1 MLDGTAKKL
10 FEHRGKLACDPL
22 FLSPAKQPFASAVNT
37 TFQSNQCSIFDELGS
52 MIYFY
57 CINFLLESSQNLR
70 LIMLSKM
77 IYLQSVLLFL
87 CVQNDEEM
95 PDVSV
100 LSQAQQHPQSLAI
113 REKTLNL
120 RELSKDSGIHEL
132 MEEEKR
138 KSARRK
144 EYVFVLFPPVET
156 INYR

>member
-1 MLDGTAKKL
+1 
-10 FEHRGKLACDPL
+10 
-22 FLSPAKQPFASAVNT
+22 
-37 TFQSNQCSIFDELGS
+37 
-52 MIYFY
+52 
-57 CINFLLESSQNLR
+57 
-70 LIMLSKM
+70 
-77 IYLQSVLLFL
+77 
-87 CVQNDEEM
+87 M

-144 EYVFVLFPPVET
+144 EWVFNSSAKKANVPLASYDKILRFEQYPICT
-156 INYR
+156 ILGLLNE